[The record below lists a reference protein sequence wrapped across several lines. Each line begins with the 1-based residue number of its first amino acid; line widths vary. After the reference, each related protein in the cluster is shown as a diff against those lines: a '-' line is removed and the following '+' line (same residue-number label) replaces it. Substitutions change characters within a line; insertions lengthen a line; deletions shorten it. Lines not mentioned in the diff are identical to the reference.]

1 MSKFWV
7 VVKNELIRYFISP
20 LAYVYLIAFLILNG
34 SFAIYFGHFFVR
46 GQADLLPMFAYQP
59 WLYLLFISGI
69 SMRSWAEEFRSKTV
83 VQLVTMPVSVATL
96 VWGKFW
102 AAWIFSALALV
113 LTFPFWVCANW
124 LGNPDNTVIALG
136 YVASWVLAGC
146 MLSISQLMSALTK
159 NQVIALVLSV
169 VVNLIFF
176 LSGLEYVLA
185 FFRLFAPLSVID
197 MIASF
202 SFLTHFSTMS
212 AGLFE
217 LRDLVFFLSLLFLFN
232 FTTIL
237 VVSFKTAGASRL
249 MNSYSRNYY
258 ILVFVLMLLGFG
270 GLNLAANNWGRAW
283 RYDFTAEK
291 IYSLSDTTQNLMQ
304 NLEHPIIAKLY
315 YSRILEKRN
324 PQLRQMFDRV
334 RLLLS
339 ELKRLSNGKFDYKIY
354 YPEVFD
360 AQESQALAQGVLP
373 MPIIDLNQNALFG
386 LTFADDMDNHQV
398 IPFFALEREQFLE
411 QDITEKI
418 FALEHQHKKVGILTS
433 LPMFATEKGN
443 STATQEWQIIK
454 QIRNFF
460 DVAQVIEPKDIDGID
475 VLMIVHP
482 LNLSQEMKDKIID
495 YSFNGGKV
503 LLFADAAPEASRLY
517 ALVNDDIVP
526 SQVADLAK
534 IWGIQFHPEAVVA
547 DLANSVLVDATQ
559 NYNTNPTFTQDLLQY
574 VFKKKNFNPNE
585 PSISGLKDI
594 MMASAMVV
602 EPLQAAQNRIEFIP
616 LISASS
622 QSQVIPAV
630 AALENFPADVI
641 LQRFQADDYPK
652 VLAAKVISMNREAPF
667 EVVAVGDTDMLYDAF
682 WAKQNQWLDTT
693 YVVPLLDNAN
703 FVLNILE
710 ELSGS
715 ESLAGLR
722 GHAQLRRPFNHIEQ
736 MRKNNEREAKV
747 KEAKIL
753 EQINQEKEKLQDV
766 WNKRDFEERQNFSA
780 DELAVISGI
789 RQNLDNLSRQ
799 LGAVRKQLNANIDY
813 IDKWVKF
820 VNIYLVPLLILFG
833 WVVVAL
839 WRSRLQIKAQNSAKF
854 SLNPQVIK
862 LAVVSF
868 VLLGIGVASVYW
880 QEKSSIEQYEY
891 QPLFPN
897 LSMEINNVDRV
908 VIKNHNDEL
917 KFFKQ
922 GGVWQLENP
931 ADVPV
936 YQDRVRRLLSAL
948 INARFFEK
956 KSNDARNLAYFGLN
970 PIEDKNSQSIYIE
983 LQNDKGHKIVSL
995 DVGKYDMDIGRG
1007 EKAAYVKFADRFQV
1021 WLAAVDFMDIEP
1033 NWLDWTYSTLWNLRF
1048 GRMMSYNDVQEA
1060 DRITMLMRVLLNV
1073 HLLQQIFEPI
1083 DDATPILTLKL
1094 HGEGNSKV
1102 LLDFYHIDD
1111 NYLVSYDIVS
1121 DGGNSYLKMFAEFV
1135 NHKTFVIS
1143 DEDMEKINHVL
1154 NRRKK

>member
-1 MSKFWV
+1 MSKFCV

-46 GQADLLPMFAYQP
+46 GEADLLPMFAYQP

-96 VWGKFW
+96 VWGKFF

-113 LTFPFWVCANW
+113 LTFPFWICVNW

-136 YVASWVLAGC
+136 YAASWVLAGC

-237 VVSFKTAGASRL
+237 VVSFKTAGTSRL

-258 ILVFVLMLLGFG
+258 IVVFVLMLLGFG

-291 IYSLSDTTQNLMQ
+291 IYSLSDTTQHIMQ
-304 NLEHPIIAKLY
+304 NLEHPVIAKLY
-315 YSRILEKRN
+315 YSRVLEKRN
-324 PQLRQMFDRV
+324 PKLRQTFDRV
-334 RLLLS
+334 RLLLG
-339 ELKRLSNGKFDYKIY
+339 ELRRLSNGKFDYKIY
-354 YPEVFD
+354 YPETFD

-411 QDITEKI
+411 QDIVEKI
-418 FALEHQHKKVGILTS
+418 FALDNPRKKVGILTS
-433 LPMFATEKGN
+433 LPMFATQKDN
-443 STATQEWQIIK
+443 NVATQEWQIVK

-460 DVAQVIEPKDIDGID
+460 DVAQVENPSEIDGLD

-482 LNLSQEMKDKIID
+482 QNLSQEMKDKVID
-495 YSFNGGKV
+495 YSLNGGKI

-517 ALVNDDIVP
+517 ALVNDDIRP
-526 SQVADLAK
+526 SQVSDLAK

-547 DLANSVLVDATQ
+547 DLENSVLVDATQ
-559 NYNTNPTFTQDLLQY
+559 NYKTNPTFTQDLLQY
-574 VFKKKNFNPNE
+574 VFKKNNFNSDE

-602 EPLQAAQNRIEFIP
+602 EPLQAAQNRIMFVP

-641 LQRFQADDYPK
+641 LQRFQADNYPK
-652 VLAAKVISMNREAPF
+652 VLAAKVISMNKEAPF
-667 EVVAVGDTDMLYDAF
+667 EVIAVGDTDMLYDAF
-682 WAKQNQWLDTT
+682 WAKQNQWMDTT

-703 FVLNILE
+703 FVLNALE
-710 ELSGS
+710 ELAGG
-715 ESLAGLR
+715 ESLVGLR
-722 GHAQLRRPFNHIEQ
+722 GHAQLRRPFSHVEQ
-736 MRKNNEREAKV
+736 LRKNNEREAKV

-753 EQINQEKEKLQDV
+753 EQMNEEKERLQDV

-780 DELAVISGI
+780 DELAVISSI
-789 RQNLDNLSRQ
+789 RQNLEALSLQ
-799 LGAVRKQLNANIDY
+799 LGAIRKQLNANIDN
-813 IDKWVKF
+813 IDKTVKF
-820 VNIYLVPLLILFG
+820 INIYLVPLLILFG
-833 WVVVAL
+833 WGVVAL
-839 WRSRLQIKAQNSAKF
+839 WRAKKTTQNSIKF
-854 SLNPQVIK
+854 TFNLQVLK
-862 LAVVSF
+862 LAVMSF
-868 VLLGIGVASVYW
+868 ALLGIGVASVYW

-897 LSMEINNVDRV
+897 LSAEINDVDRV
-908 VIKNHNDEL
+908 IVKNHDSEL

-922 GGVWQLENP
+922 GGIWQLENP
-931 ADVPV
+931 ADLPV

-970 PIEDKNSQSIYIE
+970 PIEDKNSQNIYIE

-995 DVGKYDMDIGRG
+995 NVGKYDMDIGRG

-1021 WLAAVDFMDIEP
+1021 WLASVDFMDIEP
-1033 NWLDWTYSTLWNLRF
+1033 NWLNWTYSTLWNLRF
-1048 GRMMSYNDVQEA
+1048 GRMMSYNDVYEA
-1060 DRITMLMRVLLNV
+1060 DRITMLMKALLNT

-1083 DDATPILTLKL
+1083 DDEKPILTLKL
-1094 HGEGNSKV
+1094 QGEGNSKV

-1111 NYLVSYDIVS
+1111 NYLVSYDIIS

-1143 DEDMEKINHVL
+1143 DDDMEKINHVL
-1154 NRRKK
+1154 NLRKK

>member
-113 LTFPFWVCANW
+113 LTFPFWVCVNW

-304 NLEHPIIAKLY
+304 NLKHPIIAKLY

-753 EQINQEKEKLQDV
+753 EQINQEKEKLQDGQFV
-766 WNKRDFEERQNFSA
+766 KYAGIITSVKKKFTKTNKIMAFVTVEDLYGTCEVIVFESCYNNCSNLLLEESIVAIDGRVSLKEDA
-780 DELAVISGI
+780 DASIIANSIVDVEDEEGLKNMMNRGFRRNYANSSYNINSRATSSNDSNYMNSSDVANTIEHDLASIPKRKKLTMDI
-789 RQNLDNLSRQ
+789 TNLDEVNKEKLR
-799 LGAVRKQLNANIDY
+799 GAIRFFTGDRNNTPV
-813 IDKWVKF
+813 F
-820 VNIYLVPLLILFG
+820 V
-833 WVVVAL
+833 
-839 WRSRLQIKAQNSAKF
+839 
-854 SLNPQVIK
+854 
-862 LAVVSF
+862 
-868 VLLGIGVASVYW
+868 
-880 QEKSSIEQYEY
+880 
-891 QPLFPN
+891 
-897 LSMEINNVDRV
+897 
-908 VIKNHNDEL
+908 
-917 KFFKQ
+917 KQ
-922 GGVWQLENP
+922 GEKLSSCGAIF
-931 ADVPV
+931 AD
-936 YQDRVRRLLSAL
+936 DE
-948 INARFFEK
+948 I
-956 KSNDARNLAYFGLN
+956 
-970 PIEDKNSQSIYIE
+970 
-983 LQNDKGHKIVSL
+983 LQEFAEI
-995 DVGKYDMDIGRG
+995 VGKENVAYD
-1007 EKAAYVKFADRFQV
+1007 
-1021 WLAAVDFMDIEP
+1021 
-1033 NWLDWTYSTLWNLRF
+1033 
-1048 GRMMSYNDVQEA
+1048 
-1060 DRITMLMRVLLNV
+1060 
-1073 HLLQQIFEPI
+1073 
-1083 DDATPILTLKL
+1083 
-1094 HGEGNSKV
+1094 
-1102 LLDFYHIDD
+1102 
-1111 NYLVSYDIVS
+1111 
-1121 DGGNSYLKMFAEFV
+1121 
-1135 NHKTFVIS
+1135 
-1143 DEDMEKINHVL
+1143 
-1154 NRRKK
+1154 